1 MIPAASNIDSPVQG
15 AGQRIERSLKFG
27 VIFTKNDAKIISK
40 STICYK
46 TDKIFIVN
54 LR

>member
-1 MIPAASNIDSPVQG
+1 MIPAASNIDSPVQS
-15 AGQRIERSLKFG
+15 AEQRIERSLNFG
-27 VIFTKNDAKIISK
+27 VIFTNNDVNFISK

-46 TDKIFIVN
+46 TDKTFIVN